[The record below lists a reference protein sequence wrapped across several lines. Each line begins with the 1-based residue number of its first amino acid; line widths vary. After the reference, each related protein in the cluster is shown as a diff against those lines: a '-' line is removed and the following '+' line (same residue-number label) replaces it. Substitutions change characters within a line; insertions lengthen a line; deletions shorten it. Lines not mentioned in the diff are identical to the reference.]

1 MAILSKIIKQQ
12 DQSTNLT
19 KQEIE
24 LLLDLIKKSTF
35 TGESVEVLYQLVLK
49 LQTQYLNQEQ

>member
-1 MAILSKIIKQQ
+1 MAILSKIIKQ
-12 DQSTNLT
+12 DQSANLT

-35 TGESVEVLYQLVLK
+35 TGESVEVLYHLVLK
-49 LQTQYLNQEQ
+49 LQTQYLNQE

>member
-1 MAILSKIIKQQ
+1 MAIISKLIKQ
-12 DQSTNLT
+12 DTSTALT

-35 TGESVEVLYQLVLK
+35 TGESVEILYQLVLK
-49 LQTQYLNQEQ
+49 LQTQYLNQE